1 MNAVERSEFDSFF
14 VRIRGKT
21 LGPYGCAAMQQ
32 MASRNQITK
41 NTDVSCDGVNWN
53 KAVDFPV
60 LFEGSKDFK
69 PKKEMWSFSLKGVQ
83 QQTQVELTL
92 LQQYIASGTV
102 LPQDLVWKVG
112 WVDWIAIESVAEL
125 AVFIPS
131 QGIAF
136 ENNNPPNFLVDPQIQ
151 KGSNG
156 FAIAGFVLSLCCNPC
171 FLGLIFSSIALAS
184 KNKNNRGLAIAG
196 FVIGLLLTLG
206 QIAYIIFS
214 IIIGL
219 ASVANNL
226 VVTL

>member
-1 MNAVERSEFDSFF
+1 MNAFERSEFDSFF

-32 MASRNQITK
+32 MANRNQITK

-53 KAVDFPV
+53 KAADFPV

-92 LQQYIASGTV
+92 LQTYIASGTI
-102 LPQDLVWKVG
+102 LPQDLVWKEG

-131 QGIAF
+131 QVPI
-136 ENNNPPNFLVDPQIQ
+136 EPNPPIGPGGDPQIQ
-151 KGSNG
+151 QGSNG

-196 FVIGLLLTLG
+196 FIIGLLLTLG

-219 ASVANNL
+219 AQVANDL
-226 VVTL
+226 IVTL

>member
-1 MNAVERSEFDSFF
+1 MNAAERSEFDSFF

-32 MASRNQITK
+32 MANRNQITK

-53 KAVDFPV
+53 KAADFPV

-69 PKKEMWSFSLKGVQ
+69 PKKELWSFSLKGVQ

-102 LPQDLVWKVG
+102 LPQDLVWKDG

-131 QGIAF
+131 QGITF
-136 ENNNPPNFLVDPQIQ
+136 GNINPPNSLGDSQIQ

-219 ASVANNL
+219 AGVANN
-226 VVTL
+226 